1 MDKHQILFFQNIKG
15 NKNLNSL
22 CLLYK
27 QSNNLIKVK
36 HKPSTKFFSIFINNF
51 LNYDLLND
59 KIIYYNR
66 DIPTLTTTTE
76 NIRDSIIN
84 RLISIERGLSYMTY
98 LYKRMWSLN
107 RLTFLSMNFYLKNGK
122 KKMVAPNRIK
132 KDPNLLLKKLYK
144 YIRYKKK
151 RGKLTSYWQYPIK
164 YRYKKKIN
172 RIIMYRRNN
181 FNRVLVNNL
190 INLFCSGHFR
200 IFFNIFRHFT
210 KLISKRIMFLYLND
224 YNFFN
229 FFIKKKYNK
238 FTIKWFKIFPSVSN
252 EATDKLFY
260 TNYIRPT
267 MLRKITKLN
276 LIQLYRKR
284 QTYMYSWLYT
294 ISIQEVLKNFDLK
307 LFYIIKYIYLMRGK
321 RYKRIFQRSRR
332 LAFSSPISNK
342 KFLIEVVNVFCISM
356 RTKDPKFIFDFLF
369 KYFNTMY
376 FRMQFRFISFLKSF
390 IRHNFAL
397 FVDYYKIRGL
407 RILIKGKIGKTG
419 SVRKKKVLLSFGKI
433 GYSNLRLRMDE
444 SVGPMFTPTGVI
456 GARIIITY

>member
-151 RGKLTSYWQYPIK
+151 RGKLTSY
-164 YRYKKKIN
+164 
-172 RIIMYRRNN
+172 
-181 FNRVLVNNL
+181 
-190 INLFCSGHFR
+190 
-200 IFFNIFRHFT
+200 
-210 KLISKRIMFLYLND
+210 
-224 YNFFN
+224 
-229 FFIKKKYNK
+229 
-238 FTIKWFKIFPSVSN
+238 
-252 EATDKLFY
+252 
-260 TNYIRPT
+260 
-267 MLRKITKLN
+267 
-276 LIQLYRKR
+276 
-284 QTYMYSWLYT
+284 
-294 ISIQEVLKNFDLK
+294 
-307 LFYIIKYIYLMRGK
+307 
-321 RYKRIFQRSRR
+321 
-332 LAFSSPISNK
+332 
-342 KFLIEVVNVFCISM
+342 
-356 RTKDPKFIFDFLF
+356 
-369 KYFNTMY
+369 
-376 FRMQFRFISFLKSF
+376 
-390 IRHNFAL
+390 
-397 FVDYYKIRGL
+397 
-407 RILIKGKIGKTG
+407 
-419 SVRKKKVLLSFGKI
+419 
-433 GYSNLRLRMDE
+433 
-444 SVGPMFTPTGVI
+444 
-456 GARIIITY
+456 